1 MWALELEVPITW
13 AHTLNASLITH
24 AYISYSVL
32 HYPFKKKGSHAPTL
46 LSCQV
51 RCRFGGHGDDDD
63 DDEFEL
69 KPRHFP
75 RCPCFLCFP
84 RLKLKT
90 LVVYDPR

>member
-1 MWALELEVPITW
+1 MPTTW

-24 AYISYSVL
+24 AYHIL
-32 HYPFKKKGSHAPTL
+32 FCIIPQKKKGSHAPTL

-51 RCRFGGHGDDDD
+51 RCRFGGHGDDDDD